1 MEVITEGTSHY
12 LTVEFRDKANV
23 LAAPTGIFY
32 RIDDVLTGTTILAD
46 TAIGSAS
53 SIEITITPA
62 QNAIINPLNP
72 TEVKRV
78 TVKASYAASEA
89 INDEFEYAIKNLGAV
104 P

>member
-1 MEVITEGTSHY
+1 MEVINEGTTHY

-32 RIDDVLTGTTILAD
+32 RIDDVLSGDAVLAD
-46 TAIGSAS
+46 TAIGAAS
-53 SIEITITPA
+53 SVEITITPT
-62 QNAIINPLNP
+62 QNAIINPFNP

-78 TVKASYAASEA
+78 TVKATYAGSEA
-89 INDEFEYAIKNLGAV
+89 INDEFEYAVFNLRRV